1 MRACVRA
8 YVPPNCFHTVY
19 AMLKKKS
26 QWIYCLNH
34 GIMENYIH
42 YLPAERMNCTGDI
55 LGIYLFNIFE
65 MKFPLEIN
73 LFTICVST
81 LNNWLQWQ
89 ICVLFKF
96 FPSHSGLMLRSSLW
110 LLLIFIF
117 KRGRNKKKKV
127 KSACFFCC
135 EMWHKEPILY
145 SNPILPSPH
154 IHIFR
159 LSIIWFFRWNLF
171 DCARSIEY
179 IIIRIHTH
187 I

>member
-1 MRACVRA
+1 M
-8 YVPPNCFHTVY
+8 NI
-19 AMLKKKS
+19 LS
-26 QWIYCLNH
+26 ESWNH
-34 GIMENYIH
+34 GKLH
-42 YLPAERMNCTGDI
+42 TYLPAERMNCTGDI

-117 KRGRNKKKKV
+117 KRGRNIKKE

-145 SNPILPSPH
+145 SNPIPLHAYTFFACPSYDFLDE
-154 IHIFR
+154 ICLTVLVQ
-159 LSIIWFFRWNLF
+159 LSI
-171 DCARSIEY
+171 
-179 IIIRIHTH
+179 
-187 I
+187 